1 MRILEFLLS
10 FALLVAAFWAYA
22 AAFTPEFAGYE
33 LVTFGAGVI
42 LTALAF
48 GLPVRRFLK
57 A

>member
-1 MRILEFLLS
+1 MRILEFILS
-10 FALLVAAFWAYA
+10 FALLVVAFWAYA